1 MKKAGICI
9 LSGAVIA
16 ILGAGL
22 FTYPTL
28 RGATGYHSDWLN
40 VGFSPYD
47 EWQIADDTEE
57 FHSAEYAVSSL
68 EPEPARIKSWDGC
81 RYLSAEIAHAELVLN
96 GGADWGITLSGISED
111 ELEFQNDDGHTYLR
125 IDGDALS
132 DSVTKRIVTLTIP
145 DYLKEAQ
152 LNTVV
157 GSISIR
163 DLKIDTLTAYN
174 IGDILLEDVQSESCG
189 LSCDSG
195 DITLTDTTAAWL
207 NAQTNAGSIDIQDS
221 AFQST
226 TLSADTGNIRFSGN
240 PGDFSFYTDTG
251 SVDLSIDG
259 TRNDYLISAETS
271 VGSITAFGVRING
284 TDTSFGSDNAR
295 YSGSIET
302 DIGSITVSDE

>member
-1 MKKAGICI
+1 M
-9 LSGAVIA
+9 
-16 ILGAGL
+16 
-22 FTYPTL
+22 
-28 RGATGYHSDWLN
+28 
-40 VGFSPYD
+40 
-47 EWQIADDTEE
+47 
-57 FHSAEYAVSSL
+57 
-68 EPEPARIKSWDGC
+68 
-81 RYLSAEIAHAELVLN
+81 
-96 GGADWGITLSGISED
+96 
-111 ELEFQNDDGHTYLR
+111 
-125 IDGDALS
+125 S

>member
-1 MKKAGICI
+1 MKKTGICI

-22 FTYPTL
+22 FTYTTL

-47 EWQIADDTEE
+47 EWQIADSIEE
-57 FHSAEYAVSSL
+57 APSAEYAVSSL

-81 RYLSAEIAHAELVLN
+81 RYLSVELDNAELELVE
-96 GGADWGITLSGISED
+96 GDDWEVALSGISED
-111 ELEFQNDDGHTYLR
+111 ELGFYE
-125 IDGDALS
+125 DGDHTTLS
-132 DSVTKRIVTLTIP
+132 VYSYSDGSATRTVTMTIP
-145 DYLKEAQ
+145 SYLQEV
-152 LNTVV
+152 TVNAGF

-174 IGDILLEDVQSESCG
+174 IGNILLEDVQSESCD

-207 NAQTNAGSIDIQDS
+207 NAQTDAGSIDIQNS

-259 TRNDYLISAETS
+259 TRDDYLISAETS

-284 TDTSFGSDNAR
+284 TDASFGSDNAR

-302 DIGSITVSDE
+302 DIGNITISDE

>member
-1 MKKAGICI
+1 MKKTGICI

-22 FTYPTL
+22 FTYTTL

-47 EWQIADDTEE
+47 EWQVADSIEE
-57 FHSAEYAVSSL
+57 APSAEYAVSSL
-68 EPEPARIKSWDGC
+68 EPEPASIKSWDGC
-81 RYLSAEIAHAELVLN
+81 RYLSVEIDHAELVLN

-125 IDGDALS
+125 IDGDASS

-145 DYLKEAQ
+145 DSLKEAQ
-152 LNTVV
+152 LSTDV

-163 DLKIDTLTAYN
+163 DLKVDTLTACN
-174 IGDILLEDVQSESCG
+174 IGDILLENVQSESCD

-195 DITLTDTTAAWL
+195 NITLTDTTAARL
-207 NAQTNAGSIDIQDS
+207 NAQTDTGSIEVSDSSFQSSELNAG
-221 AFQST
+221 
-226 TLSADTGNIRFSGN
+226 TGNIRFSGV

-251 SVDLSIDG
+251 SVDLSLDG
-259 TRNDYLISAETS
+259 TRDDYLISAETS
-271 VGSITAFGVRING
+271 VGSIAAFGVRING
-284 TDTSFGSDNAR
+284 TDASFGSDNAR

-302 DIGSITVSDE
+302 DIGNITISDE